1 MFNYACDTDV
11 YRAWAELVVTG
22 STRLV
27 CERTYHCCYASR
39 RRDIAY
45 AHTHNDVLA
54 RYGHLMMQVETVPA
68 VFSGAL
74 GDVGFIFRTPEL
86 DRMLEVVEFIHKTA

>member
-1 MFNYACDTDV
+1 
-11 YRAWAELVVTG
+11 
-22 STRLV
+22 
-27 CERTYHCCYASR
+27 
-39 RRDIAY
+39 
-45 AHTHNDVLA
+45 
-54 RYGHLMMQVETVPA
+54 MMQVETVPA